1 MGAIMHVTCS
11 FQTLENTLGPA
22 ESTMG
27 VTSPYVHMATFFGF
41 AVTASV
47 FATESDARTTALSK
61 SFTLS

>member
-1 MGAIMHVTCS
+1 MVAILHVTFL

-27 VTSPYVHMATFFGF
+27 VTSPYVHIASFFGF

-47 FATESDARTTALSK
+47 FATEGDATTTALSK
-61 SFTLS
+61 SFRLS